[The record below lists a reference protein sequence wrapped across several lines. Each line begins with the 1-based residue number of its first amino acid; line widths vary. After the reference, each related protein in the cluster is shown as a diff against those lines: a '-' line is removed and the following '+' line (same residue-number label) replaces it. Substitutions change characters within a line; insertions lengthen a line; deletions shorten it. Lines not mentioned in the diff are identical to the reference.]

1 MPDRFNVLLVED
13 NPRDAFAL
21 RELLDTSV
29 SIKFLITHVSNMSE
43 AIRHM
48 AVGRYDLIM
57 LDLTLPDSSGL
68 QTFEKAN
75 AVAERVP
82 IIIMTALDD
91 EDLALRAVRGG
102 AQDYLVKGT
111 LTTDLVVRS
120 MRYAIERKRSE
131 DEVRSGRERMERLR
145 NQYQN
150 ILRSTPNGICMVN
163 AGWHV
168 TYANHAMHELFYPD
182 ARATEDLQG
191 IHLSTLF
198 ASGDDFRDYMRA
210 VNQSVHRLGLDR
222 RELELK
228 RFDGTSVFC
237 DVSATR
243 LDPSET
249 AAGFV
254 LTIIDMTEKQQAQLQ
269 REALEQ
275 ELRQSQK
282 MEAVG
287 MLAGGIAHDF
297 NNILQIIIGQSELAL
312 MKMPDSPPTQEELER
327 ITAAG
332 KRGAA
337 LTRQLLAF
345 SRRQE
350 LEPQLL
356 NLGVLVT
363 GLERML
369 QRLIGEDID
378 LATDTEGD
386 LPYISAD
393 PGQME
398 QVILN
403 LCVNARDAMQGGG
416 RLTVE
421 TVETTIHEGN
431 SPHKRLPEGHY
442 VRLKVTDTGCGMPDE
457 VRRRIFEPFFTTK
470 DVGKGTGLGLSTVY
484 GIVKQSGGDIFV
496 TSSPGQGT
504 TFEVY
509 FPVSTSGAGP
519 AGDEEKIERERGSEV
534 ILLVED
540 EADVRM
546 LMRMVLEE
554 HGYTIVE
561 ACNGKEALQ
570 LSKHFEGPIDLVITD
585 VVMPELGGPAM
596 FAELQ
601 KQRPKTPVIFMS
613 GYTDREVSTKE
624 LSEHAT
630 LLHKPFPPEI
640 LMQKIREQLGRP
652 AGDVVTQAGK
662 LGSTL
667 PLKPDTPVAHDVAGA
682 ATA

>member
-1 MPDRFNVLLVED
+1 LLSLPDRFEVLLVED

-21 RELLDTSV
+21 RELLDTSF
-29 SIKFLITHVSNMSE
+29 SIKFVITHVTNMAE

-48 AVGRYDLIM
+48 AVGRYDLVM

-68 QTFEKAN
+68 QTFEKAHS
-75 AVAERVP
+75 VADRVP

-131 DEVRSGRERMERLR
+131 DAVRQGRERMERLR

-150 ILRSTPNGICMVN
+150 ILRSTPNGICMVD

-168 TYANHAMHELFYPD
+168 TYANHAMHQMLYPD
-182 ARATEDLQG
+182 ERATEEVQG
-191 IHLSTLF
+191 THLSTF
-198 ASGDDFRDYMRA
+198 FCSGDDFRDYMRA
-210 VNQSVHRLGLDR
+210 VNQSVRRLGLDR

-228 RFDGTSVFC
+228 RFDGSSVFC

-243 LDPSET
+243 LDPGDT

-254 LTIIDMTEKQQAQLQ
+254 LTIIDITEKQQAQLQ

-282 MEAVG
+282 MEAIG

-297 NNILQIIIGQSELAL
+297 NNILQIVIGQSELAL
-312 MKMPDSPPTQEELER
+312 MKMPETPPTVEELER
-327 ITAAG
+327 ITSAG

-350 LEPQLL
+350 LEPQPV
-356 NLGVLVT
+356 NLGLLVS

-378 LATDTEGD
+378 LATDAEGS

-416 RLTVE
+416 RVTVE
-421 TVETTIHEGN
+421 TSEVTIDDGN
-431 SPHKRLPEGHY
+431 RPHKRLADGHY
-442 VRLKVTDTGCGMPDE
+442 VRLKVTDTGCGMTPE
-457 VRRRIFEPFFTTK
+457 VQRRIFEPFYTTK

-496 TSSPGQGT
+496 TSAPGQGT
-504 TFEVY
+504 TFEVF
-509 FPVSTSGAGP
+509 FPVCTKTADGNCESEAP
-519 AGDEEKIERERGSEV
+519 AVEHERGSEV

-540 EADVRM
+540 ESDVRM
-546 LMRMVLEE
+546 LMRMLLEE

-561 ACNGKEALQ
+561 ASNGKEALL
-570 LSKHFEGPIDLVITD
+570 LSQHLDGPIDLVITD

-596 FAELQ
+596 YAELQ
-601 KQRPKTPVIFMS
+601 KNRPKTPVIFVS
-613 GYTDREVSTKE
+613 GYTDREVSTKD
-624 LSEHAT
+624 LSEHAA
-630 LLHKPFPPEI
+630 LLHKPFTPEI
-640 LMQKIREQLGRP
+640 LMQKIREQLATRH
-652 AGDVVTQAGK
+652 AA
-662 LGSTL
+662 
-667 PLKPDTPVAHDVAGA
+667 PVSAVA
-682 ATA
+682 